1 LPLTNATTALA
12 GRGPRVSV
20 QILASAHHR
29 ADTAVTYVQREEEGA
44 GQAAAVEWPVGEA
57 RQAGT
62 HEPAEQ
68 LLTAPPLMSGRV
80 SANSG
85 RRYVGCQ
92 QYSIDVDF
100 PLLKSCNSY
109 STHSRGL
116 LTLLTYTP
124 QYF

>member
-1 LPLTNATTALA
+1 M
-12 GRGPRVSV
+12 SV

-68 LLTAPPLMSGRV
+68 LLAAPPHVRSCI
-80 SANSG
+80 
-85 RRYVGCQ
+85 CQ
-92 QYSIDVDF
+92 QWEKVRRL
-100 PLLKSCNSY
+100 PTVQHRC
-109 STHSRGL
+109 
-116 LTLLTYTP
+116 
-124 QYF
+124 